1 MKAIIL
7 KTNELVDIFHVREV
21 TATCEILKYYTAR
34 DKPNKRYTNSD
45 LYIIDF
51 GCWKEI
57 TEDNCDIIYQI
68 DEHEFPIMIANRLS
82 DEHITYH
89 DLHNVSIGIGT
100 MAKYGG
106 YYYNVLHKLK

>member
-7 KTNELVDIFHVREV
+7 KTNELVDVFRVREV
-21 TATCEILKYYTAR
+21 YGNDAVLKYYTAK
-34 DKPNKRYTNSD
+34 DKPNKRYTDSD

-57 TEDNCDIIYQI
+57 TEDNCDIIYQM
-68 DEHEFPIMIANRLS
+68 DEYNYPIMIAHKLS
-82 DEHITYH
+82 DEYMTYH
-89 DLHNVSIGIGT
+89 DLHNVSISIGT

-106 YYYNVLHKLK
+106 YYYNILHKLK